1 MTAII
6 KTSLKDLYFKIKNVI
21 ILMLILNSRNLMCGC
36 NKEGEKCMSKKK
48 STESAE
54 SQHPNKIGIKEGIG
68 YMLGDAGNLFVLTYV
83 SSFLK
88 VFYTD
93 VLKIAAEKIAS
104 LFLITRLWDA
114 INDPIWGYLVAKK
127 RPTKD
132 GKFRPY
138 LKWLS
143 IPLGI
148 SAMLCFI
155 DFSRFTTNQTV
166 ILLLAYVTY
175 IAFGMLYTG
184 MNIPFGSLAS
194 VITDDPDGRT
204 LLSTFRS
211 IGGGIGGAAP
221 LLVAPLVIYKATE
234 SIGADGTVS
243 KIKVADGNGMLIFG
257 VIMGIC
263 AIVFYMACFKTT
275 KERIPSEEDPKVD
288 MKTTYLGMLK
298 SRPFVSVAL
307 AGILI
312 SGQLQFASLNQYLYK
327 NYFENTNLSIVGTI
341 ANYLP
346 MVILILFMP
355 KLVKRFGKKEL
366 CGVGTFFSALASI
379 LMFFIVPKCE
389 RTGSAPI
396 VFMIFLFIIGFGYSF
411 VSITNWAVVADVIDY
426 QEYKTGLRSESAIY
440 AVYTFCRKL
449 GQTAADSGGLL
460 LLSKV
465 AGYDG
470 NKMANL
476 GYIEGVGEGILF
488 VCTLIPMIVYTL
500 VFVLMQF
507 AYPLNKQKLEP
518 IYEYVR
524 TARASAETEGLDILA
539 EAAVEEL
546 EAAEESQK

>member
-1 MTAII
+1 MEQQR
-6 KTSLKDLYFKIKNVI
+6 SLEAVQ
-21 ILMLILNSRNLMCGC
+21 G
-36 NKEGEKCMSKKK
+36 
-48 STESAE
+48 
-54 SQHPNKIGIKEGIG
+54 HPNKIGIKEGMG

-93 VLKIAAEKIAS
+93 VLKIAESKVAS
-104 LFLITRLWDA
+104 LFLVTRLWDA
-114 INDPIWGYLVAKK
+114 INDPMWGYIVARKK
-127 RPTKD
+127 PNAD

-138 LKWLS
+138 LKWVS
-143 IPLGI
+143 VPLGI
-148 SAMLCFI
+148 SAMLCFV
-155 DFSRFTTNQTV
+155 DFSRFTSNQTL
-166 ILLLAYVTY
+166 ILLCAYVTY
-175 IAFGMLYTG
+175 IMFGMLYTG

-194 VITDDPDGRT
+194 VITDDPEGRT

-211 IGGGIGGAAP
+211 IGGGVGGAAP
-221 LLVAPLVIYKATE
+221 LLVAPLVIYKVTGTNAE
-234 SIGADGTVS
+234 GMAIKSADAG
-243 KIKVADGNGMLIFG
+243 GMLTFG
-257 VIMGIC
+257 VIMGVLSI
-263 AIVFYMACFKTT
+263 IFYMACFKTT
-275 KERIPSEEDPKVD
+275 RERVPSEQDPKVD
-288 MKTTYLGMLK
+288 MKKTYLGMLK
-298 SRPFVSVAL
+298 SRPFVSAAL

-366 CGVGTFFSALASI
+366 CGFGTFFSALASI
-379 LMFFIVPKCE
+379 LMFFIVPKLD
-389 RTGSAPI
+389 RITTGPA
-396 VFMIFLFIIGFGYSF
+396 VFMLFLFIIGFGYSF

-460 LLSKV
+460 LLSRV

-470 NKMANL
+470 ATMGSR
-476 GYIEGVGEGILF
+476 GYIPGVGEGILF
-488 VCTLIPMIVYTL
+488 VCTLIPAIVYTL

-507 AYPLNKQKLEP
+507 AYPLDKKRLEP
-518 IYEYVR
+518 VYKYVR
-524 TARASAETEGLDILA
+524 EAHESYTEETEKA
-539 EAAVEEL
+539 
-546 EAAEESQK
+546 

>member
-1 MTAII
+1 MEQQR
-6 KTSLKDLYFKIKNVI
+6 SLEAVQ
-21 ILMLILNSRNLMCGC
+21 G
-36 NKEGEKCMSKKK
+36 
-48 STESAE
+48 
-54 SQHPNKIGIKEGIG
+54 HPNKIGIKEGMG

-93 VLKIAAEKIAS
+93 VLKIAESKVAS
-104 LFLITRLWDA
+104 LFLVTRLWDA
-114 INDPIWGYLVAKK
+114 INDPMWGYIVARKK
-127 RPTKD
+127 PNAD

-138 LKWLS
+138 LKWVS
-143 IPLGI
+143 APLGI
-148 SAMLCFI
+148 SAMLCFV
-155 DFSRFTTNQTV
+155 DFSRFTSNQTL
-166 ILLLAYVTY
+166 ILLCAYVTY
-175 IAFGMLYTG
+175 IMFGMLYTG

-194 VITDDPDGRT
+194 VITDDPEGRT

-211 IGGGIGGAAP
+211 IGGGVGGAAP
-221 LLVAPLVIYKATE
+221 LLVAPLVIYKVTGTNAE
-234 SIGADGTVS
+234 GMAIKSADAG
-243 KIKVADGNGMLIFG
+243 GMLTFG
-257 VIMGIC
+257 VIMGVL
-263 AIVFYMACFKTT
+263 AIIFYMACFKTT
-275 KERIPSEEDPKVD
+275 RERVPSEQDPKVD
-288 MKTTYLGMLK
+288 MKKTYLGMLK
-298 SRPFVSVAL
+298 SRPFVSAAL

-366 CGVGTFFSALASI
+366 CGFGTFFSALASI
-379 LMFFIVPKCE
+379 LMFFIVPKLD
-389 RTGSAPI
+389 RITTGPA
-396 VFMIFLFIIGFGYSF
+396 VFMLFLFIIGFGYSF

-460 LLSKV
+460 LLSRV

-470 NKMANL
+470 ATMGSR
-476 GYIEGVGEGILF
+476 GYIPGVGEGILF
-488 VCTLIPMIVYTL
+488 VCTLIPAIVYTL

-507 AYPLNKQKLEP
+507 AYPLDKKRLEP
-518 IYEYVR
+518 VYKYVR
-524 TARASAETEGLDILA
+524 EAHESSKEETEKA
-539 EAAVEEL
+539 
-546 EAAEESQK
+546 

>member
-1 MTAII
+1 MEQQR
-6 KTSLKDLYFKIKNVI
+6 SLEAVQ
-21 ILMLILNSRNLMCGC
+21 G
-36 NKEGEKCMSKKK
+36 
-48 STESAE
+48 
-54 SQHPNKIGIKEGIG
+54 HPNKIGIKEGMG

-93 VLKIAAEKIAS
+93 VLKIAESKVAS
-104 LFLITRLWDA
+104 LFLVTRLWDA
-114 INDPIWGYLVAKK
+114 INDPIWGYIVARKK
-127 RPTKD
+127 PNAD

-138 LKWLS
+138 LKWVS
-143 IPLGI
+143 VPLGI
-148 SAMLCFI
+148 SAMLCFV
-155 DFSRFTTNQTV
+155 DFSRFTSNQTL
-166 ILLLAYVTY
+166 ILMCAYVTY
-175 IAFGMLYTG
+175 IMFGMLYTG

-194 VITDDPDGRT
+194 VITDDPEGRT

-211 IGGGIGGAAP
+211 IGGGVGGAAP
-221 LLVAPLVIYKATE
+221 LLVAPLVIYKVTGTNAE
-234 SIGADGTVS
+234 GMAIKSADAG
-243 KIKVADGNGMLIFG
+243 GMLTFG
-257 VIMGIC
+257 VIMGVL
-263 AIVFYMACFKTT
+263 AIIFYMACFKTT
-275 KERIPSEEDPKVD
+275 RERVPSEQDPKVD
-288 MKTTYLGMLK
+288 MKKTYLGMLK
-298 SRPFVSVAL
+298 SRPFVSAAL

-366 CGVGTFFSALASI
+366 CGFGTFFSALASI
-379 LMFFIVPKCE
+379 LMFFIVPKLD
-389 RTGSAPI
+389 RITTGPA
-396 VFMIFLFIIGFGYSF
+396 VFMLFLFIIGFGYSF

-460 LLSKV
+460 LLSRV

-470 NKMANL
+470 ATMGSR
-476 GYIEGVGEGILF
+476 GYIPGVGEGILF
-488 VCTLIPMIVYTL
+488 VCTLIPAIVYTL

-507 AYPLNKQKLEP
+507 AYPLDKKRLEP
-518 IYEYVR
+518 VYKYVR
-524 TARASAETEGLDILA
+524 EAHESSKEETEKA
-539 EAAVEEL
+539 
-546 EAAEESQK
+546 

>member
-1 MTAII
+1 MEQQR
-6 KTSLKDLYFKIKNVI
+6 SLEAVQ
-21 ILMLILNSRNLMCGC
+21 G
-36 NKEGEKCMSKKK
+36 
-48 STESAE
+48 
-54 SQHPNKIGIKEGIG
+54 HPNKIGIKEGMG

-93 VLKIAAEKIAS
+93 VLKIAESKVAS
-104 LFLITRLWDA
+104 LFLVTRLWDA
-114 INDPIWGYLVAKK
+114 INDPIWGYIVARKK
-127 RPTKD
+127 PNAD

-138 LKWLS
+138 LKWVS
-143 IPLGI
+143 VPLGI
-148 SAMLCFI
+148 SAMLCFV
-155 DFSRFTTNQTV
+155 DFSRFTSNQTL
-166 ILLLAYVTY
+166 ILLCAYVTY
-175 IAFGMLYTG
+175 IMFGMLYTG

-194 VITDDPDGRT
+194 VITDDPEGRT

-211 IGGGIGGAAP
+211 IGGGVGGAAP
-221 LLVAPLVIYKATE
+221 LLVAPLVIYKVTGTNAE
-234 SIGADGTVS
+234 GMDIKSADAG
-243 KIKVADGNGMLIFG
+243 GMLTFG
-257 VIMGIC
+257 VIMGVL
-263 AIVFYMACFKTT
+263 AIIFYMACFKTT
-275 KERIPSEEDPKVD
+275 RERVPSEQDPKVD
-288 MKTTYLGMLK
+288 MKKTYLGMLK
-298 SRPFVSVAL
+298 SRPFVSAAL

-366 CGVGTFFSALASI
+366 CGFGTFFSALASI
-379 LMFFIVPKCE
+379 LMFFIVPKLD
-389 RTGSAPI
+389 RITTGPA
-396 VFMIFLFIIGFGYSF
+396 VFMLFLFIIGFGYSF

-460 LLSKV
+460 LLSRV

-470 NKMANL
+470 ATMGSR
-476 GYIEGVGEGILF
+476 GYIPGVGEGILF
-488 VCTLIPMIVYTL
+488 VCTLIPAIVYTL

-507 AYPLNKQKLEP
+507 AYPLDKKRLEP
-518 IYEYVR
+518 VYKYVR
-524 TARASAETEGLDILA
+524 EAHESSKEETEKA
-539 EAAVEEL
+539 
-546 EAAEESQK
+546 